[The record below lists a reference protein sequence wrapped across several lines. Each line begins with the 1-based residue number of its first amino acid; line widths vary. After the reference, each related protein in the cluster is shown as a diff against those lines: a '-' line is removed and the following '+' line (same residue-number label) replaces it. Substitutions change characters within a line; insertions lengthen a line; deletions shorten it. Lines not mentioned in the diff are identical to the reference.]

1 MKDTGKP
8 VKVVGLGLPSE
19 MAEYVSKGDI
29 CPYIYMWNPNYLG
42 QMTAYVSMAFGN
54 RKITGEEGEQLLVDN
69 NQIYEVR
76 KASDEGTEV
85 VVGNPFRFDKSNID
99 EWKSVY

>member
-1 MKDTGKP
+1 
-8 VKVVGLGLPSE
+8 
-19 MAEYVSKGDI
+19 
-29 CPYIYMWNPNYLG
+29 
-42 QMTAYVSMAFGN
+42 MTAYVSMAFGN

-85 VVGNPFRFDKSNID
+85 IVGNPFRFDKSNID